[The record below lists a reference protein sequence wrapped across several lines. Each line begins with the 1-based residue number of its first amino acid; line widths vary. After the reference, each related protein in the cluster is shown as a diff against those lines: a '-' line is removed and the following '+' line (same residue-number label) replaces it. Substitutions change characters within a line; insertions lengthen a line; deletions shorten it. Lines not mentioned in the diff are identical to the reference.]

1 MLHSVGNSVKNR
13 QQQFMLLI
21 PSLTLIAIMLG
32 GMNVIL
38 AQQSSAPN
46 AFIFTGTIEN
56 RTGIFSAYPDGSNVT
71 SLNQINNLL
80 PYNVQSGDL
89 SSDGTSLVFS
99 AQSADI
105 PLGGFP
111 PRELFSYDFLTSSL
125 TQLTD
130 DGEENY
136 LPLWSPDGSRI
147 AYLSHGAFGFLE
159 VMEVATGHVS
169 TLLDGLQIQGYLGEA
184 GYVTGFDWS
193 PSGNELVTSIQITGP
208 GSFSSLFV
216 IDVNGTTL
224 NRILP
229 TGVMGTQ
236 PTWDHNTNEVYYACN
251 GLREICRLNLA
262 DQTTQQLTDLQSE
275 FPDFGIDA
283 MDISTQG
290 TVIFALHSGYSDV
303 SQIVEFDPSTS
314 EVSVLLTSS
323 HFSGIPRW
331 VYNFALGQS
340 ASTPSPTF
348 TDIPTLTPT
357 ATPTPSPTETPSPIP
372 TSTPTPS
379 PTLTPTFTA
388 TPTATATPPPNR
400 IVNGDFNNGLN
411 NWVFAS
417 DVSKKQVINGVLN
430 ATREGTSSTGSI
442 SQTMSFTAGVGQAL
456 EAQFLMGNN
465 SSVAKPVSITL
476 RSTTVSS
483 PGAVTC
489 LYNVPANTPLTAY
502 HLIGPVGTGW
512 TGTGVLFQIILNTAD
527 KEGFLLLDNV
537 EVRQYLN
544 TSLTGTDCYVGQPT
558 PTPTPTFTPTPIPN
572 RIINGTFSNG
582 LANWSFTS
590 DISRVVTNGV
600 LNAYRMN
607 ASSWGG
613 ITQNMSFN
621 AAVGQA
627 LEARFLMGNSSGVAK
642 QIRIYLNSRTGG
654 FNGSVTCLYLIP
666 ANTPLTQYRLIGPV
680 GAGWTGTGVAFQI
693 VVNSA
698 DNAAALLVDD
708 VEVRQYTNTSLTETN
723 CAA

>member
-21 PSLTLIAIMLG
+21 PSLTLMAIMLG

-417 DVSKKQVINGVLN
+417 NISKTVTNGVLN
-430 ATREGTSSTGSI
+430 AYRVGNGDGGI
-442 SQTMSFTAGVGQAL
+442 AQIMSFNASVGQAL
-456 EAQFLMGNN
+456 EARLLIGNSGN
-465 SSVAKPVSITL
+465 VSKSVRVTLSSAN
-476 RSTTVSS
+476 VSS

-489 LYNVPANTPLTAY
+489 LYTIPANTPLTAY

-512 TGTGVLFQIILNTAD
+512 TGTGVVFQIVINTIEN
-527 KEGFLLLDNV
+527 KPSYLLVDNV
-537 EVRQYLN
+537 EVRQHMS
-544 TSLTGTDCYVGQPT
+544 TGLT
-558 PTPTPTFTPTPIPN
+558 
-572 RIINGTFSNG
+572 
-582 LANWSFTS
+582 A
-590 DISRVVTNGV
+590 
-600 LNAYRMN
+600 
-607 ASSWGG
+607 
-613 ITQNMSFN
+613 
-621 AAVGQA
+621 
-627 LEARFLMGNSSGVAK
+627 
-642 QIRIYLNSRTGG
+642 
-654 FNGSVTCLYLIP
+654 
-666 ANTPLTQYRLIGPV
+666 
-680 GAGWTGTGVAFQI
+680 
-693 VVNSA
+693 
-698 DNAAALLVDD
+698 
-708 VEVRQYTNTSLTETN
+708 TN
-723 CAA
+723 CQA

>member
-1 MLHSVGNSVKNR
+1 
-13 QQQFMLLI
+13 
-21 PSLTLIAIMLG
+21 MLG

-417 DVSKKQVINGVLN
+417 NISKTVTNGVLN
-430 ATREGTSSTGSI
+430 AYRVGNGDGGI
-442 SQTMSFTAGVGQAL
+442 AQIMSFNASVGQAL
-456 EAQFLMGNN
+456 EARLLIGNSGN
-465 SSVAKPVSITL
+465 VSKSVRVTLSSAN
-476 RSTTVSS
+476 VSS

-489 LYNVPANTPLTAY
+489 LYTIPANTPLTAY

-512 TGTGVLFQIILNTAD
+512 TGTGVVFQIVINTIEN
-527 KEGFLLLDNV
+527 KPSYLLVDNV
-537 EVRQYLN
+537 EVRQHMS
-544 TSLTGTDCYVGQPT
+544 TGLT
-558 PTPTPTFTPTPIPN
+558 
-572 RIINGTFSNG
+572 
-582 LANWSFTS
+582 A
-590 DISRVVTNGV
+590 
-600 LNAYRMN
+600 
-607 ASSWGG
+607 
-613 ITQNMSFN
+613 
-621 AAVGQA
+621 
-627 LEARFLMGNSSGVAK
+627 
-642 QIRIYLNSRTGG
+642 
-654 FNGSVTCLYLIP
+654 
-666 ANTPLTQYRLIGPV
+666 
-680 GAGWTGTGVAFQI
+680 
-693 VVNSA
+693 
-698 DNAAALLVDD
+698 
-708 VEVRQYTNTSLTETN
+708 TN
-723 CAA
+723 CQA

>member
-411 NWVFAS
+411 NWVVAS
-417 DVSKKQVINGVLN
+417 NIGKTVTNGVLN
-430 ATREGTSSTGSI
+430 AYRVGNGDGGI
-442 SQTMSFTAGVGQAL
+442 AQIMSFNASVGQAL
-456 EAQFLMGNN
+456 EARLLIGNSGN
-465 SSVAKPVSITL
+465 VSKSVRVTLSSAN
-476 RSTTVSS
+476 VSS

-489 LYNVPANTPLTAY
+489 LYTIPANTPLTAY

-512 TGTGVLFQIILNTAD
+512 TGTGVVFQIVINTIEN
-527 KEGFLLLDNV
+527 KPSYLLVDNV
-537 EVRQYLN
+537 EVRQHMS
-544 TSLTGTDCYVGQPT
+544 TGLT
-558 PTPTPTFTPTPIPN
+558 
-572 RIINGTFSNG
+572 
-582 LANWSFTS
+582 A
-590 DISRVVTNGV
+590 
-600 LNAYRMN
+600 
-607 ASSWGG
+607 
-613 ITQNMSFN
+613 
-621 AAVGQA
+621 
-627 LEARFLMGNSSGVAK
+627 
-642 QIRIYLNSRTGG
+642 
-654 FNGSVTCLYLIP
+654 
-666 ANTPLTQYRLIGPV
+666 
-680 GAGWTGTGVAFQI
+680 
-693 VVNSA
+693 
-698 DNAAALLVDD
+698 
-708 VEVRQYTNTSLTETN
+708 TN
-723 CAA
+723 CQA

>member
-105 PLGGFP
+105 PLGGFQ

-417 DVSKKQVINGVLN
+417 NISKTVTNGVLN
-430 ATREGTSSTGSI
+430 AYRVGNGDGGI
-442 SQTMSFTAGVGQAL
+442 AQIMSFNASVGQAL
-456 EAQFLMGNN
+456 EARLLIGNSGN
-465 SSVAKPVSITL
+465 VSKSVRVTLSSAN
-476 RSTTVSS
+476 VSS

-489 LYNVPANTPLTAY
+489 LYTIPANTPLTAY

-512 TGTGVLFQIILNTAD
+512 TGTGVVFQIVINTIEN
-527 KEGFLLLDNV
+527 KPSYLLVDNV
-537 EVRQYLN
+537 EVRQHMS
-544 TSLTGTDCYVGQPT
+544 TGLT
-558 PTPTPTFTPTPIPN
+558 
-572 RIINGTFSNG
+572 
-582 LANWSFTS
+582 A
-590 DISRVVTNGV
+590 
-600 LNAYRMN
+600 
-607 ASSWGG
+607 
-613 ITQNMSFN
+613 
-621 AAVGQA
+621 
-627 LEARFLMGNSSGVAK
+627 
-642 QIRIYLNSRTGG
+642 
-654 FNGSVTCLYLIP
+654 
-666 ANTPLTQYRLIGPV
+666 
-680 GAGWTGTGVAFQI
+680 
-693 VVNSA
+693 
-698 DNAAALLVDD
+698 
-708 VEVRQYTNTSLTETN
+708 TN
-723 CAA
+723 CQA